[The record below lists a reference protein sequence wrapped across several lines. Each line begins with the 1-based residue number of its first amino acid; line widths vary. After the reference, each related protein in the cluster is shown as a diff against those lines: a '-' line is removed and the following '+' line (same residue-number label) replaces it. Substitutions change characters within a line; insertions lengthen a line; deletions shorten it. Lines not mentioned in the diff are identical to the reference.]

1 MSNEIDYK
9 GNTILELF
17 SMVKKF
23 PQYTTAEL
31 FKTIFSP
38 KNLKKMLLECSDED
52 VYAAVERA
60 RNILEEDENQDIILT
75 NEEWELYIESK
86 FN

>member
-9 GNTILELF
+9 GNTILLLF
-17 SMVKKF
+17 SMVKDF

-38 KNLKKMLLECSDED
+38 KNLKRMLLECSDED

-75 NEEWELYIESK
+75 NEEWELYIQSK